1 MSANPKRKARVAALQ
16 ALYEADLSTHK
27 ALESVARTVE
37 SEELTDAQRE
47 FAQALV
53 VAVIERRDAIDEMI
67 ARAAPQ
73 WPVAQLSAVDRN
85 ILRLAIAEILMDN
98 GAPIRVAI
106 NEAVELAKSYG
117 SDSSAKFV
125 NGVLGS
131 VSLSLAP

>member
-1 MSANPKRKARVAALQ
+1 MSANPKRRARTAALQ
-16 ALYEADLSTHK
+16 ALFEADLSKHEVLASLDRVLEDE
-27 ALESVARTVE
+27 ALSDT
-37 SEELTDAQRE
+37 QRE
-47 FAQALV
+47 FARALV
-53 VAVIERRDAIDEMI
+53 IGVVERREAIDEMI